1 MKESHVEGPASHGD
15 PESCTRPCEGSG
27 EALTGAHT
35 GGVLSREMLLI
46 QGADA
51 LSVSGR
57 QHLHARYG
65 KCMKAPAWS
74 KTSSMCG
81 TSIRENRETSCPP
94 PGQSEGRVG
103 KAVGQKPAM
112 HGHEESDRPMRYQVT
127 RLWFR
132 TLRRRSQK
140 SSLTWERM
148 TTLADTWLPKA
159 RILHPWPEQRFAA
172 KIRDKSPVR

>member
-1 MKESHVEGPASHGD
+1 
-15 PESCTRPCEGSG
+15 
-27 EALTGAHT
+27 
-35 GGVLSREMLLI
+35 
-46 QGADA
+46 
-51 LSVSGR
+51 
-57 QHLHARYG
+57 
-65 KCMKAPAWS
+65 
-74 KTSSMCG
+74 
-81 TSIRENRETSCPP
+81 
-94 PGQSEGRVG
+94 
-103 KAVGQKPAM
+103 M